1 MNEVPIRKARA
12 LRVGAA
18 VFAVVAIAALAYT
31 LHRAPAP
38 QFLTESP
45 QAFAQ
50 TFAPPPAQDS
60 AQTRAELDELLALQA
75 KRTPADVA
83 AAQAD
88 RKTRISRFADALGLA
103 PDKVDRLVALPAFA
117 ETVEDEI
124 RPYIRAAKDRFRR
137 LRPYEI
143 EPRIEPCID
152 DVRGDLSYPSGHSA
166 YGYAMAWML
175 IDMVPERQQQVRERA
190 DRFARQR
197 MVCGVHFGSDIEAG
211 RRGAEWLMQRMQRSP
226 DYRRESD
233 AARRELR
240 AALGLPAAP
249 AAPAN

>member
-1 MNEVPIRKARA
+1 MRKPRA
-12 LRVGAA
+12 LRAGAA
-18 VFAVVAIAALAYT
+18 LFAVVAVAALVHT

-38 QFLTESP
+38 QFLAETP
-45 QAFAQ
+45 D
-50 TFAPPPAQDS
+50 TFALTFAAPPARDS
-60 AQTRAELDELLALQA
+60 AQTRAELGELLALQA
-75 KRTPADVA
+75 ARTPADVT

-103 PDKVDRLVALPAFA
+103 PEKVDEMVALPAFA
-117 ETVEDEI
+117 DLVEDEI

-143 EPRIEPCID
+143 EYRIEPCID
-152 DVRGDLSYPSGHSA
+152 DVRGDLSYPSGHAA

-175 IDMVPERQQQVRERA
+175 IDMVPERQQQIRDRA

-226 DYRRESD
+226 NYRRESE

-240 AALGLPAAP
+240 AALGLPVAP
-249 AAPAN
+249 AATG